1 MRARKDSRQ
10 PTFNG
15 SFDGAHHAIVNLSI
29 ATNDA
34 HAGLFGMLGED
45 VEVKDLVFARP
56 TIQVTDDNQFVGVLA
71 GESTQDSISNVHV
84 FDGLITGDADATIG
98 GIVGGS
104 FLYTNFND
112 CSFQGNINTPEASPV
127 GGIVGRTATSTKITA
142 CASNAEITGNSS
154 VGGIAGSFSANDTI
168 NDCHVTGK
176 LVAANTIGGIVGES
190 SRGVIDRCVFNGS
203 VMATEANWSG
213 LSAGGIVGNL
223 AADWSQQTTA
233 VISHCV
239 STGTVNAEEPDET
252 VHAIAGWTI
261 ANEHYEDG
269 ETPLEE
275 KGLASNYSTAA
286 PEGSAD
292 SSLDG
297 APVKIGRAHV

>member
-71 GESTQDSISNVHV
+71 GESTQDNISNVHV
-84 FDGLITGDADATIG
+84 FDGQIAGEADATIG

-142 CASNAEITGNSS
+142 CASNAEITGYSS

-168 NDCHVTGK
+168 NDCHATGK
-176 LVAANTIGGIVGES
+176 LVQDGPSPTS
-190 SRGVIDRCVFNGS
+190 TTR
-203 VMATEANWSG
+203 TERPRWRRRAWP
-213 LSAGGIVGNL
+213 A
-223 AADWSQQTTA
+223 
-233 VISHCV
+233 
-239 STGTVNAEEPDET
+239 
-252 VHAIAGWTI
+252 TI
-261 ANEHYEDG
+261 AR
-269 ETPLEE
+269 PLRRD
-275 KGLASNYSTAA
+275 LPTAASTA
-286 PEGSAD
+286 
-292 SSLDG
+292 
-297 APVKIGRAHV
+297 HQ